1 MRRRPDSVWL
11 EYRQYGMIAGTGRPD
26 LSASELLALANG
38 IALTA
43 TDATRAERLVLLIRQ
58 GTDTPSAPA
67 GSTR

>member
-1 MRRRPDSVWL
+1 
-11 EYRQYGMIAGTGRPD
+11 MIAGTGRPD